1 VKAHR
6 NAATVLLKSDKTFS
20 KWFDDQR
27 KNFVLPINSKS
38 WDKEISLLGLANR
51 VLGQD
56 VFSTRINA
64 NHFDAWIIGWLLRQC
79 AAFDQVFGG
88 YTSERGKIPHIDS
101 SYWTSSVWKAQ
112 GFKGRRRGVNP
123 VYIQRLYTNL
133 AAFVKSGGH
142 DTPTDDIVNLPIDQ
156 VNALTVH
163 QSKGLSFPI
172 VFVDWRNVREPYPGS
187 SHLQETQFQPFS
199 PRNHDLTLPSP
210 AERAAHDS
218 IRKLFV
224 ALSRAQYAVVLC
236 LTEKDKLAIATDSI
250 KEIPS
255 IWFNSLQEF

>member
-1 VKAHR
+1 M
-6 NAATVLLKSDKTFS
+6 
-20 KWFDDQR
+20 
-27 KNFVLPINSKS
+27 
-38 WDKEISLLGLANR
+38 
-51 VLGQD
+51 
-56 VFSTRINA
+56 
-64 NHFDAWIIGWLLRQC
+64 
-79 AAFDQVFGG
+79 
-88 YTSERGKIPHIDS
+88 SE
-101 SYWTSSVWKAQ
+101 
-112 GFKGRRRGVNP
+112 
-123 VYIQRLYTNL
+123 
-133 AAFVKSGGH
+133 GGH
-142 DTPTDDIVNLPIDQ
+142 ETPSDELVNLPRDQ

-172 VFVDWRNVREPYPGS
+172 VFVDWRGVGEPRVDS

-199 PRNHDLTLPSP
+199 PRNHALTLSSP